1 MKFKTCHGD
10 NNFGVFRD
18 MMLKKLHTVFP
29 VGPITALIIK
39 SVSGRMLLSSQTFL
53 CFCEENACSKLLENN
68 GNLSNISNYEKDD
81 TEINIKLLVI
91 QNALNQ

>member
-1 MKFKTCHGD
+1 
-10 NNFGVFRD
+10 
-18 MMLKKLHTVFP
+18 MLKKLHTVFP

-81 TEINIKLLVI
+81 THKQVSDHLH
-91 QNALNQ
+91 ALAALPSG

>member
-1 MKFKTCHGD
+1 
-10 NNFGVFRD
+10 
-18 MMLKKLHTVFP
+18 MMLKKLHNVFP

-53 CFCEENACSKLLENN
+53 CCCEDDARSKLLKNN
-68 GNLSNISNYEKDD
+68 GNLSNISNNKRYNN
-81 TEINIKLLVI
+81 EINIKLLAI

>member
-1 MKFKTCHGD
+1 M
-10 NNFGVFRD
+10 
-18 MMLKKLHTVFP
+18 FP

-53 CFCEENACSKLLENN
+53 CFCEEDACSTLLKNK
-68 GNLSNISNYEKDD
+68 GYLSNISNNERDD
-81 TEINIKLLVI
+81 TEINIKLLAI